1 MQNGATALTLTVFKD
16 HWPCTQILREA
27 GAPDCPTN
35 REAFQVL
42 QQGYFNFNKRPGHSL
57 PSPLPPEAFLVGGAS
72 LLSPARPVAPSRKL
86 TTNDWGLGRCRCCGR
101 R

>member
-1 MQNGATALTLTVFKD
+1 MLRTPPLPGLVLTRPPRLPLLNALRRQRHAAYVQNGATALTLTVFKD

-42 QQGYFNFNKRPGHSL
+42 QQGYFNFNKSA
-57 PSPLPPEAFLVGGAS
+57 PEV
-72 LLSPARPVAPSRKL
+72 P
-86 TTNDWGLGRCRCCGR
+86 T
-101 R
+101 